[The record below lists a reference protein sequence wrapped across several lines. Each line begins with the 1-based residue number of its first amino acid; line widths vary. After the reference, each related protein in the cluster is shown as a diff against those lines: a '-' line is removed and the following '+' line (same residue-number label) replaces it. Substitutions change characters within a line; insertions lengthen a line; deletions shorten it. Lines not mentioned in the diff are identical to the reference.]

1 MCGHDYNTLFFRHHP
16 RCATDVCMIHA
27 ITGESTG
34 DFSGDWQ
41 QHSDYR
47 FRYTESSVTILQR
60 SCRTLLLEIFRL
72 LVVGDAALDSG
83 RVPSV
88 LAQQSSRML
97 LQVSNDNGFSLSFDA
112 YSTLFREW
120 FFLDILI
127 YSYKSLSSCRHRL
140 TPSVS
145 PVCVRLD
152 YEHQERQLF
161 FVRFCVSGILLFC
174 NLFFYTCFR
183 LAEVSDRD
191 IRDVL
196 LVPVGHVPTR
206 MLSIH
211 FFSLMTTCS
220 YTRMWVGLVD
230 GIDDSLHVV
239 NLTGD
244 SKFLEAGIQQLANI
258 WSWDRTSA
266 RKFIGSLCDLGA
278 ASIETKA
285 NRTCIRLTNIEGSD
299 PLGHLTHLSL
309 SPSNFVFQRFNLSR
323 WPTATPRRSRG
334 HRCRSTA
341 LYGSV
346 PRRSLMALARQ
357 NALHSLSLIR
367 TFRNFLQIQKCRDP
381 YLRAAS
387 WGHLLGQGKPP
398 GPLISSLRRT
408 KMNK

>member
-1 MCGHDYNTLFFRHHP
+1 MCGRDYNTLFFRHHP

-34 DFSGDWQ
+34 DFSGDFCGDWQ
-41 QHSDYR
+41 QHSDFR
-47 FRYTESSVTILQR
+47 FRYTESSVTILQM

-72 LVVGDAALDSG
+72 LVVGDAALNSG
-83 RVPSV
+83 RVSFV

-97 LQVSNDNGFSLSFDA
+97 LQVSDDNGFLLSSDA
-112 YSTLFREW
+112 CSTLFNDC

-127 YSYKSLSSCRHRL
+127 HSCKLLSPNRHL
-140 TPSVS
+140 LISGVS
-145 PVCVRLD
+145 PVGVRVGD
-152 YEHQERQLF
+152 EHQERQLF
-161 FVRFCVSGILLFC
+161 FAHFCFC
-174 NLFFYTCFR
+174 GSTLICKLFFYACFR
-183 LAEVSDRD
+183 LVDASDRD

-196 LVPVGHVPTR
+196 LVPVESVPTI
-206 MLSIH
+206 MSGWFH
-211 FFSLMTTCS
+211 FISTMTICPHARV
-220 YTRMWVGLVD
+220 YVGLGD

-244 SKFLEAGIQQLANI
+244 GEFLETGIQQLAMV
-258 WSWDRTSA
+258 WSWGRTSV
-266 RKFIGSLCDLGA
+266 RKFIGSLCELGA

-309 SPSNFVFQRFNLSR
+309 SPSNFVSQRLNLSR

-367 TFRNFLQIQKCRDP
+367 TFRNFLQIQKCSDP

-398 GPLISSLRRT
+398 GPLISS
-408 KMNK
+408 

>member
-1 MCGHDYNTLFFRHHP
+1 MCGRDYNTLFFRHHP

-27 ITGESTG
+27 ITCESTGDFSG

-41 QHSDYR
+41 QHSDFR
-47 FRYTESSVTILQR
+47 FRYTESSVTILQK
-60 SCRTLLLEIFRL
+60 SCRTLLLEIVRL

-83 RVPSV
+83 HVPSV

-127 YSYKSLSSCRHRL
+127 HSCKLLSPNRHHL
-140 TPSVS
+140 ISGVS
-145 PVCVRLD
+145 PAGVRVGD
-152 YEHQERQLF
+152 EHQERQLF
-161 FVRFCVSGILLFC
+161 FAHFCFC
-174 NLFFYTCFR
+174 GSTLICKLFFYACFR
-183 LAEVSDRD
+183 LVDASDRD

-196 LVPVGHVPTR
+196 LVPVGSVPAR
-206 MLSIH
+206 MPGIH
-211 FFSLMTTCS
+211 FISTMTTCS
-220 YTRMWVGLVD
+220 HARVYVVLGH
-230 GIDDSLHVV
+230 GIDSSLHVV
-239 NLTGD
+239 NVTCDGE
-244 SKFLEAGIQQLANI
+244 FLEAGIQQLAKV
-258 WSWDRTSA
+258 WSWGRTSA
-266 RKFIGSLCDLGA
+266 RKFIGSLCELGA

-309 SPSNFVFQRFNLSR
+309 SPSDFIYKRFNLSR

-341 LYGSV
+341 HYGSV
-346 PRRSLMALARQ
+346 PRRSLKALAR
-357 NALHSLSLIR
+357 LMVSPSLSLIR
-367 TFRNFLQIQKCRDP
+367 TFRNFLQIQKCSDP

-387 WGHLLGQGKPP
+387 WGQLLGQGKSP
-398 GPLISSLRRT
+398 GPLISS
-408 KMNK
+408 